1 LTAAIG
7 SVHPDLPLGDPHEP
21 SSGKNPIDAKKG
33 APMPDLEA
41 IRRETRETLGLP
53 ADADLGYIN
62 DELVARYLAVEE
74 AGEPVAFRREDGSSV
89 TDSEMA
95 AIASEAEIAAGSTT
109 RYGNHPMRLGTCFY
123 WITNGVGAPC
133 GSGFTGKACNWRSVQ
148 QTQLTYC
155 SGYWGY
161 RFTFTY

>member
-1 LTAAIG
+1 
-7 SVHPDLPLGDPHEP
+7 
-21 SSGKNPIDAKKG
+21 
-33 APMPDLEA
+33 MPDLEA

-53 ADADLGYIN
+53 PDADLSYIT
-62 DELVARYLAVEE
+62 DELVARYLAIEE
-74 AGEPVAFRREDGSSV
+74 SGEPVAFRREDGMPV
-89 TDSEMA
+89 DPSEVA
-95 AIASEAEIAAGSTT
+95 AFAGEIEATTGSTI

-133 GSGFTGKACNWRSVQ
+133 GSGFSGKACNWKTVLQS
-148 QTQLTYC
+148 QLTYC